1 MEEKIEIQGGKW
13 MVVGFD
19 AEYEN
24 LRKNLR
30 N

>member
-13 MVVGFD
+13 MVVEFD